1 MHDSDLIVYF
11 FFSVERY
18 SPLYG
23 KVLSSEIQTFITL
36 SGNKFRDGCHR
47 VRFLYD
53 YSIEIAG
60 FVTSEYF
67 DVVK

>member
-1 MHDSDLIVYF
+1 
-11 FFSVERY
+11 VERY

-23 KVLSSEIQTFITL
+23 NDLSNEIQNLLTSSQKEF
-36 SGNKFRDGCHR
+36 KDVCHR
-47 VRFLYD
+47 VKFLYD
-53 YSIEIAG
+53 YSIEISG